1 MLKVYK
7 KRSKIE
13 LKDSHLNEQ
22 NCRALFK
29 TSMVA
34 NYVNKCIENIAKRSD
49 MNNLTQFVTYSQE
62 GKNDF

>member
-1 MLKVYK
+1 MLKVNQ

-29 TSMVA
+29 TSMDA
-34 NYVNKCIENIAKRSD
+34 NYVNKCIENIVKRSD
-49 MNNLTQFVTYSQE
+49 LNNLTQFVIYAQE